1 MSIELSSRY
10 PRLLADIGGTN
21 ARFALETAPGQWE
34 QVTTVSCRDFPSLE
48 LAIRAY
54 YAKAGVAHV
63 AYAAIGIA
71 NPVVGDWVQMTNHHW
86 AFSIEATRLALGLE
100 RLIVINDFTALALA
114 LPHLPERELIKVGGA
129 EPWVGSPLALLGPGT
144 GLGMSGLV
152 PTGNGNGNGY
162 VPLSGEGGHASF
174 APFDEREMAIWRY
187 ACTKYSH
194 VSTERLL
201 SGPGLEL
208 IYEAL
213 QYQAGETGDSLSA
226 ADITDRGLSGDCPRC
241 RETLDVFC
249 AILGTAAS
257 NLALMLGARG
267 GVYIGGGI
275 VPRLGDYFAHSPF
288 RTRFEDKGR
297 FSGYLAGIPVY
308 VITTAYPAMYGV
320 SAALNVAL
328 S

>member
-1 MSIELSSRY
+1 MSQELSSRY

-21 ARFALETAPGQWE
+21 ARFALETAPGHWE
-34 QVTTVSCRDFPSLE
+34 HVTTVSCRDHPSLE

-54 YAKAGVAHV
+54 YASTGIGHV
-63 AYAAIGIA
+63 EHAAIGIA

-86 AFSIEATRLALGLE
+86 AFSIEATRLALELTT
-100 RLIVINDFTALALA
+100 LIVINDFTALALA
-114 LPHLPERELIKVGGA
+114 LPHLPERELGKVGGLEA
-129 EPWVGSPLALLGPGT
+129 WVGAPLALIGPGT

-152 PTGNGNGNGY
+152 PTGSSY
-162 VPLSGEGGHASF
+162 VPLAGEGGHASF
-174 APFDEREMAIWRY
+174 TPFDEREVAIWRY

-213 QYQAGETGDSLSA
+213 QHQAGESGDLLSA
-226 ADITDRGLSGDCPRC
+226 ADITSRGLGGDCPRC

-249 AILGTAAS
+249 AILGTASA
-257 NLALMLGARG
+257 NLALTLGARG

-297 FSGYLAGIPVY
+297 FSGYLAGIPVF
-308 VITTAYPAMYGV
+308 VINTAYPAMYGV

-328 S
+328 A

>member
-21 ARFALETAPGQWE
+21 ARFALETAPGHWE
-34 QVTTVSCRDFPSLE
+34 HVTTVSCRDYPSLE
-48 LAIRAY
+48 LAVRAY
-54 YAKAGVAHV
+54 YAKTGIGYVEH
-63 AYAAIGIA
+63 AAIGIA

-86 AFSIEATRLALGLE
+86 AFSIEATRLALELST
-100 RLIVINDFTALALA
+100 LIVINDFTALALA
-114 LPHLPERELIKVGGA
+114 LPHLPERELVKVGGA
-129 EPWVGSPLALLGPGT
+129 ESWVGAPLALIGPGT

-152 PTGNGNGNGY
+152 PTGTSY
-162 VPLSGEGGHASF
+162 VPLAGEGGHASF
-174 APFDEREMAIWRY
+174 TPFDEREMSIWRY

-213 QYQAGETGDSLSA
+213 QYQAGETGELLSA
-226 ADITDRGLSGDCPRC
+226 ADISSRGLAGDCPRC

-249 AILGTAAS
+249 AILGTASA
-257 NLALMLGARG
+257 NLALTLGARG

-308 VITTAYPAMYGV
+308 VINTAYPAMYGV